1 MDVVEAPFNLRASVF
16 EDGSCREYADI
27 ETVVKDYANSNKTT
41 WVHIVYRDREATSE
55 FLAKSLGFHELAV
68 EDSLNDAERPTL
80 HEYDDH
86 LFLSASRI
94 TTESGLEKYVEIGF
108 FVSRTSIVTV
118 SPEEIP
124 LIDVWLD
131 RWKKN
136 PNRIGNRPVE
146 LLHSV
151 IDSIVDEYYVV
162 ADRMEDEV
170 DDLIDNIYQ
179 GDNANLRTLLQL
191 KRRLIEMRR
200 HVTPIRDIMNGLLR
214 RDMILIPPDA
224 RNYFQDVYDHT
235 LRLAEL
241 ADINRETLTSALDVH
256 LSTVSNNLNSV
267 MKKMTV
273 ISTILM
279 SGALIAGIYGMNFK
293 HMPELSWF
301 WGYPFALILMV
312 VSGLGI
318 LALFRWKK
326 YI

>member
-1 MDVVEAPFNLRASVF
+1 MDNVEAPFNLRASVF
-16 EDGSCREYADI
+16 EDGSCREYSDPGQAVPDF
-27 ETVVKDYANSNKTT
+27 ENPNKTT
-41 WVHIVYRDREATSE
+41 WLHLVYQDKAAVGE
-55 FLAKSLGFHELAV
+55 FLFKSLGFHELAV
-68 EDSLNDAERPTL
+68 EDSLSDSERPTL

-86 LFLSASRI
+86 LFLSAARI
-94 TTESGLEKYVEIGF
+94 SSVNGGEKYVEIGF
-108 FVSRTSIVTV
+108 FVSRNSIVTV
-118 SPEEIP
+118 APEGIP

-256 LSTVSNNLNSV
+256 LSTVSNNLNTV

-279 SGALIAGIYGMNFK
+279 SGALIAGVYGMNFK
-293 HMPELSWF
+293 HMPELDWF